1 MPKNHVLP
9 LDILKDNAI
18 IYVLIAWV
26 VTIVTAKA
34 LKLQNHGFELKPYS
48 LVYKNANVQ
57 GALDKILIRTRRGIR
72 VFADVSVIAGFL
84 MMGFVSNSAPSAS
97 ANI

>member
-48 LVYKNANVQ
+48 QYTK
-57 GALDKILIRTRRGIR
+57 TPTYRGCLTK
-72 VFADVSVIAGFL
+72 F
-84 MMGFVSNSAPSAS
+84 
-97 ANI
+97 